1 MDNQLHIGLQNHKNS
16 FEHSIFQKIIEEE
29 VMQIITKDVEE
40 IKFLLESVFEIVSQ
54 ENLFLK

>member
-16 FEHSIFQKIIEEE
+16 FEHSIFQKIIEE